1 MRSLMVLSV
10 LGAALAAQANPT
22 RLAIAADLPAR
33 ARAAATLQA
42 AVHSDAPTAPDLR
55 AALAQARD
63 QLPESTA
70 RDRCAAAAAG
80 PDDAAALRLLAIELV
95 DDLTFA
101 PVAEAAL
108 PVGVPGFLVLDEVE
122 LRDYPAYRM
131 VRTAMRGSGMTA
143 FWPLFTHIQT
153 KQIAMTTPV
162 QFDYG
167 EDAEAAH
174 TMAFLYGTPD
184 LGTPGKDGR
193 VEVVDVPAVTVLT
206 VGARGHER
214 AGRVEEL
221 HARLRSWLDAEPT
234 WEAAGH
240 LRTMVYNSPS
250 VGGDRRYFEVQL
262 PVRRKPAT
270 ATTELR

>member
-1 MRSLMVLSV
+1 MWSLLVLSV
-10 LGAALAAQANPT
+10 LGAALAAQSNPT
-22 RLAIAADLPAR
+22 RLLTAADLPAR
-33 ARAAATLQA
+33 AGAAATLQA
-42 AVHSDAPTAPDLR
+42 AVDADAATATTLR
-55 AALAQARD
+55 AALAQVRE
-63 QLPESTA
+63 QLPDSTA
-70 RDRCAAAAAG
+70 RDRCAAAAA
-80 PDDAAALRLLAIELV
+80 DLADAAALRLLVVELV
-95 DDLTFA
+95 DDLTFT

-108 PVGVPGFLVLDEVE
+108 PAGVPGFVALDEIE

-143 FWPLFTHIQT
+143 FWPLFTHIQE

-167 EDAEAAH
+167 EDADGAR
-174 TMAFLYGTPD
+174 TMAFLYGSPD
-184 LGTPGKDGR
+184 LGTLGKDGR

-206 VGARGHER
+206 IGARGHER

-221 HARLRSWLDAEPT
+221 HTRLRSWLDAEPA

-262 PVRRKPAT
+262 PVRRKPAP
-270 ATTELR
+270 APAGLR